1 MIINQCINKNLETL
15 IGRET
20 PATTAS
26 AQRPVPVP
34 NPLSPRVSATKSGF
48 FRLSFDFVSCCNI
61 RRFGDAAQNR
71 PPLLCGLE
79 RC

>member
-1 MIINQCINKNLETL
+1 
-15 IGRET
+15 ET

-26 AQRPVPVP
+26 AQHPVPVP
-34 NPLSPRVSATKSGF
+34 QPLSQRLSAPKSGF

-61 RRFGDAAQNR
+61 HRFGDAARNR